1 MRVIL
6 ALLAAA
12 ELAAAQNR
20 TSTTPSRRLDEVRG
34 PPYPLGAH
42 TAWSVG
48 SHQYRR
54 VRDELQ
60 NWQKRDITECFS
72 GSSNYQ
78 KTTVFCDRQ
87 CIQKVGRHNIAEHEK
102 KCAGPWYCAKSASS
116 QEYNKDLFS
125 VKRALSFRRAIDS
138 YSCATL
144 EQCFPTPEDAEKAN
158 VQPADLPS
166 GGNSYARTAHF
177 GGVRVET
184 SCCANG
190 RHYNHL
196 VDQPCNG
203 AASRRVFAALG
214 VSLASLLFLL

>member
-1 MRVIL
+1 MI
-6 ALLAAA
+6 
-12 ELAAAQNR
+12 
-20 TSTTPSRRLDEVRG
+20 S
-34 PPYPLGAH
+34 
-42 TAWSVG
+42 
-48 SHQYRR
+48 
-54 VRDELQ
+54 
-60 NWQKRDITECFS
+60 
-72 GSSNYQ
+72 
-78 KTTVFCDRQ
+78 
-87 CIQKVGRHNIAEHEK
+87 IQVGRHNIAEHS
-102 KCAGPWYCAKSASS
+102 KCEGPWYCAKSSSS

-138 YSCATL
+138 YSCASL
-144 EQCFPTPEDAEKAN
+144 QQCFPNATQAAKDN
-158 VQPADLPS
+158 VQPADLPGT